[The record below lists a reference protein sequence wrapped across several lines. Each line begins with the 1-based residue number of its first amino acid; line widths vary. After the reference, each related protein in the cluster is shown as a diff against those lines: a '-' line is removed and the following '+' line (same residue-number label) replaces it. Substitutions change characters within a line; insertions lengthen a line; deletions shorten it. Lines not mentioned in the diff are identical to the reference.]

1 MPANC
6 TGKLQPLDLSVNKPL
21 KEETKQHSQARY
33 AEQFQKQITSGTVIP
48 DVKIDTHTSI
58 LKPKSW
64 LIGALDSLSQ
74 KPEIEKGWVLWFQHV
89 KDRFVL
95 PTFRSE
101 YSDLL
106 QGEDVEKPSLKPEIV
121 INGFRKAG
129 IVDALEADGQ

>member
-1 MPANC
+1 M
-6 TGKLQPLDLSVNKPL
+6 
-21 KEETKQHSQARY
+21 KQHFQVWH

-64 LIGALDSLSQ
+64 LIGELDCLSQ
-74 KPEIEKGWVLWFQHV
+74 KPEIEKGWVLWFQRV